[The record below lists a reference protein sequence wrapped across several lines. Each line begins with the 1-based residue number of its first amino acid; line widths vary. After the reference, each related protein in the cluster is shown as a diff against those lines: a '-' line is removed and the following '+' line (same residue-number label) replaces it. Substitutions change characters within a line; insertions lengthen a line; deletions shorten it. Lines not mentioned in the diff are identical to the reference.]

1 MFKTRKGFTLIEL
14 LVVIGI
20 IAILA
25 GIVLV
30 AVNPSR
36 NFASSRN
43 ATREHDV
50 SQILSAVVQYAT
62 DNDGTYPSGISATP
76 VNVSTIATDLAP
88 TYMPSVPTD
97 PKGEVDYTVS
107 QDTEG
112 RITVSA
118 PGAEN
123 NETISVTQ

>member
-1 MFKTRKGFTLIEL
+1 MLKRKKGFTLIEL

-43 ATREHDV
+43 AVRENDV
-50 SQILSAVVQYAT
+50 SQVLSAVVQYAAG
-62 DNDGTYPSGISATP
+62 NNGSYPSAITATG
-76 VNVSTIATDLAP
+76 VDANTLVGDLVP
-88 TYMPSVPTD
+88 TYIPEIPAD
-97 PKGEVDYTVS
+97 PQGGQYTVS
-107 QDTEG
+107 VDANG

-118 PGAEN
+118 SAAEN
-123 NETISVTQ
+123 DESISVIQ